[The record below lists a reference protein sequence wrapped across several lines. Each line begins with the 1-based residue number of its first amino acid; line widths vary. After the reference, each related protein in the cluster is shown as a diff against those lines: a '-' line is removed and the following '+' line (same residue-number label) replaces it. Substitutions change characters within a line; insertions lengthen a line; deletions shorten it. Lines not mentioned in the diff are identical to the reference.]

1 MKRRQ
6 HQHLLESLVYSPAK
20 QQGDFTKTAELTTEL
35 LCQHLAIS
43 SAAVWTFCTNQTTQS
58 LVTQFGVVDLQDIQ
72 RPANLSC
79 CPIYLTELS
88 RHRHIDV
95 GNAYSDPRLSELV
108 DDYFIPRQIQS
119 CLDVGIRINGHLEGV
134 LSLERSLPTVH
145 WHDSEIHLACQLA
158 DQLALTLATHHS
170 YDKEERLSLFR
181 CAIEQSNQICM
192 LINLHTEK
200 VEFVNLAHQTITGVC
215 RDNIIGANLRDLAFF
230 KQHPEL
236 AEQTLTQVYRGEVAK
251 GEVAFMRADA
261 SRYWLKYE
269 LSQFVTDRANH
280 YVLVTCEDSTEEHHY
295 QAELERLAWR
305 CSLTGLFNRSHFN
318 RVLECSSKGLLL
330 LVDLVG
336 FKRFNDTYGHVN
348 GDSLLVEIARRLRH
362 FSEIHHATEIARVG
376 SDEFAVLISDHEAVF
391 DLDYFS
397 QRLYQHLSVPIL
409 IDREQV
415 EPKPALA
422 VVDIASVVN
431 LFAPLTCADI
441 AVQYAKKKKGATIQV
456 FNSTLLSAFKEDAQ
470 IERDLHSAIRGRQF
484 ELYYQPLRDLEH
496 KIYIGAEALIRWHH
510 PKKGVLYPGAFID
523 IAEQSGMIN
532 AIGTWVLEA
541 ACRQLNLW
549 QHHNA
554 DLTMHVNVSA
564 RQFFSGN
571 LFEQV
576 WQLLTRYHLKP
587 KTLILEITETE
598 LMGDIRHAT
607 LLCQELAELGV
618 GLAID
623 DFGTG
628 YSSMRYLK
636 QFPISKLKIDR
647 SFISDLTVSR
657 ESREIVSAIIAMANA
672 LNISLTAEGVETA
685 EQEAFLSQS
694 ACHQAQGFLYSPALR
709 EPEFAQF
716 LISAKQAQPLA
727 FVTH

>member
-6 HQHLLESLVYSPAK
+6 HQHLLESLVQSTAK

-35 LCQHLAIS
+35 LCQNLAVS
-43 SAAVWTFCTNQTTQS
+43 LVSVWTFSSDQQTQS
-58 LVTQFGVVDLQDIQ
+58 LVAQFGSMMLQDIH
-72 RPANLSC
+72 RPKLLQD
-79 CPIYLTELS
+79 CPRYVHELKTL
-88 RHRHIDV
+88 RHIDA
-95 GNAYSDPRLSELV
+95 GNALTDPRLSELAEC
-108 DDYFIPRQIQS
+108 YFIPRQINS
-119 CLDVGIRINGHLEGV
+119 SLDIAIRINGHLEGV
-134 LSLERSLPTVH
+134 LCIERAQLTPH
-145 WHDSEIHLACQLA
+145 WHDSEIHLACQMA
-158 DQLALTLATHHS
+158 DQLALTLATKHS
-170 YDKEERLSLFR
+170 YDKEESLSLFR
-181 CAIEQSNQICM
+181 CATEQSRQISM

-200 VEFVNLAHQTITGVC
+200 VEYVNQAHSEITGMP
-215 RDNIIGANLRDLAFF
+215 REQIIGANIRELAFF
-230 KQHPEL
+230 KQHAQL
-236 AEQTLTQVYRGEVAK
+236 AEQTLAQIFRGEIAK
-251 GEVAFMRADA
+251 GEVQFSRADG
-261 SRYWLKYE
+261 SRYWLTYV
-269 LSQFVTDRANH
+269 LSQFITDRGNH
-280 YVLVTCEDSTEEHHY
+280 YALVSCEENTDEHNY
-295 QAELERLAWR
+295 KSELERLAWR
-305 CSLTGLFNRSHFN
+305 CGLTGLHNRTHFN
-318 RVLECSSKGLLL
+318 QVLERTTKGLLL

-336 FKRFNDTYGHVN
+336 FKRFNDTYGHEN
-348 GDSLLVEIARRLRH
+348 GDSLLIEIARRLKH
-362 FSEIHHATEIARVG
+362 FSEINKATEIARVG
-376 SDEFAVLISDHEAVF
+376 SDEFAVLLTDDNAVY

-397 QRLYQHLSVPIL
+397 TRLYQHLAMPIL
-409 IDREQV
+409 IGREQV

-422 VVDIASVVN
+422 VVDIASVAS

-441 AVQYAKKKKGATIQV
+441 AVQYAKKKKGTAIQV

-484 ELYYQPLRDLEH
+484 ELYYQPLRDLEQNT
-496 KIYIGAEALIRWHH
+496 YIGAEALIRWHH
-510 PKKGVLYPGAFID
+510 PKRGVLFPASFID

-532 AIGTWVLEA
+532 SIGSWVLEA

-554 DLTMHVNVSA
+554 DMTMHVNVSA

-576 WQLLTRYHLKP
+576 WQLLTRYRLKP

-628 YSSMRYLK
+628 YCSMRYLK

-672 LNISLTAEGVETA
+672 LNISLTAEGVETL
-685 EQEAFLSQS
+685 EQEAFLAKSF
-694 ACHQAQGFLYSPALR
+694 CHQAQGYLYSPALR

-716 LISAKQAQPLA
+716 ILSAKSAS
-727 FVTH
+727 VITH

>member
-6 HQHLLESLVYSPAK
+6 HQHLLESLVQSTAK

-35 LCQHLAIS
+35 LCQNLAVS
-43 SAAVWTFCTNQTTQS
+43 LVSVWTFSSDQQTQS
-58 LVTQFGVVDLQDIQ
+58 LVAQFGSIMLQDIH
-72 RPANLSC
+72 RPKLLQD
-79 CPIYLTELS
+79 CPRYVHELKTL
-88 RHRHIDV
+88 RHIDA
-95 GNAYSDPRLSELV
+95 GNALTDPRLSELAEC
-108 DDYFIPRQIQS
+108 YFIPRQINS
-119 CLDVGIRINGHLEGV
+119 SLDIAIRINGHLEGV
-134 LSLERSLPTVH
+134 LCIERAQLTPH
-145 WHDSEIHLACQLA
+145 WHDSEIHLACQMA
-158 DQLALTLATHHS
+158 DQLALTLATKHS
-170 YDKEERLSLFR
+170 YDKEESLSLFR
-181 CAIEQSNQICM
+181 CATEQSRQISM

-200 VEFVNLAHQTITGVC
+200 VEYVNQAHSEITGMP
-215 RDNIIGANLRDLAFF
+215 REQIIGANIRELAFF
-230 KQHPEL
+230 KQHAQL
-236 AEQTLTQVYRGEVAK
+236 AEQTLAQIFRGEIAK
-251 GEVAFMRADA
+251 GEVQFSRADG
-261 SRYWLKYE
+261 SRYWLTYV
-269 LSQFVTDRANH
+269 LSQFITDRGNH
-280 YVLVTCEDSTEEHHY
+280 YALVSCEENTDEHNY
-295 QAELERLAWR
+295 KSELERLAWR
-305 CSLTGLFNRSHFN
+305 CGLTGLHNRTHFN
-318 RVLECSSKGLLL
+318 QVLERTTKGLLL

-336 FKRFNDTYGHVN
+336 FKRFNDTYGHEN
-348 GDSLLVEIARRLRH
+348 GDSLLIEIARRLKH
-362 FSEIHHATEIARVG
+362 FSEINKATEIARVG
-376 SDEFAVLISDHEAVF
+376 SDEFAVLLTDDNAVY

-397 QRLYQHLSVPIL
+397 TRLYQHLAMPIL
-409 IDREQV
+409 IGREQV

-422 VVDIASVVN
+422 VVDIASVAS

-441 AVQYAKKKKGATIQV
+441 AVQYAKKKKGTAIQV

-484 ELYYQPLRDLEH
+484 ELYYQPLRDLEQNT
-496 KIYIGAEALIRWHH
+496 YIGAEALIRWHH
-510 PKKGVLYPGAFID
+510 PKRGVLFPASFID

-532 AIGTWVLEA
+532 SIGSWVLEA

-554 DLTMHVNVSA
+554 EMTMHVNVSA

-576 WQLLTRYHLKP
+576 WQLLTRYRLKP

-628 YSSMRYLK
+628 YCSMRYLK

-672 LNISLTAEGVETA
+672 LNISLTAEGVETL
-685 EQEAFLSQS
+685 EQEAFLAKSF
-694 ACHQAQGFLYSPALR
+694 CHQAQGYLYSPALR

-716 LISAKQAQPLA
+716 ILSAKSAS
-727 FVTH
+727 VITH

>member
-1 MKRRQ
+1 M
-6 HQHLLESLVYSPAK
+6 ESLVQSTAK

-35 LCQHLAIS
+35 LCQNLAVS
-43 SAAVWTFCTNQTTQS
+43 LVSVWTFSSDQQTQS
-58 LVTQFGVVDLQDIQ
+58 LVAQFGSIMLQDIH
-72 RPANLSC
+72 RPKLLQD
-79 CPIYLTELS
+79 CPRYVHELKTL
-88 RHRHIDV
+88 RHIDA
-95 GNAYSDPRLSELV
+95 GNALTDPRLSELAEC
-108 DDYFIPRQIQS
+108 YFIPRQINS
-119 CLDVGIRINGHLEGV
+119 SLDIAIRINGHLEGV
-134 LSLERSLPTVH
+134 LCIERAQLTPH
-145 WHDSEIHLACQLA
+145 WHDSEIHLACQMA
-158 DQLALTLATHHS
+158 DQLALTLATKHS
-170 YDKEERLSLFR
+170 YDKEESLSLFR
-181 CAIEQSNQICM
+181 CATEQSRQISM

-200 VEFVNLAHQTITGVC
+200 VEYVNQAHSEITGMP
-215 RDNIIGANLRDLAFF
+215 REQIIGANIRELAFF
-230 KQHPEL
+230 KQHAQL
-236 AEQTLTQVYRGEVAK
+236 AEQTLAQIFRGEIAK
-251 GEVAFMRADA
+251 GEVQFSRADG
-261 SRYWLKYE
+261 SRYWLTYV
-269 LSQFVTDRANH
+269 LSQFITDRGNH
-280 YVLVTCEDSTEEHHY
+280 YALVSCEENTDEHNY
-295 QAELERLAWR
+295 KSELERLAWR
-305 CSLTGLFNRSHFN
+305 CGLTGLHNRTHFN
-318 RVLECSSKGLLL
+318 QVLERTTKGLLL

-336 FKRFNDTYGHVN
+336 FKRFNDTYGHEN
-348 GDSLLVEIARRLRH
+348 GDSLLIEIARRLKH
-362 FSEIHHATEIARVG
+362 FSEINKATEIARVG
-376 SDEFAVLISDHEAVF
+376 SDEFAVLLTDDNAVY

-397 QRLYQHLSVPIL
+397 TRLYQHLAMPIL
-409 IDREQV
+409 IGREQV

-422 VVDIASVVN
+422 VVDIASVAS

-441 AVQYAKKKKGATIQV
+441 AVQYAKKKKGTAIQV

-484 ELYYQPLRDLEH
+484 ELYYQPLRDLEQNT
-496 KIYIGAEALIRWHH
+496 YIGAEALIRWHH
-510 PKKGVLYPGAFID
+510 PKRGVLFPASFID

-532 AIGTWVLEA
+532 SIGSWVLEA

-554 DLTMHVNVSA
+554 EMTMHVNVSA

-576 WQLLTRYHLKP
+576 WQLLTRYRLKP

-628 YSSMRYLK
+628 YCSMRYLK

-672 LNISLTAEGVETA
+672 LNISLTAEGVETL
-685 EQEAFLSQS
+685 EQEAFLAKSF
-694 ACHQAQGFLYSPALR
+694 CHQAQGYLYSPALR

-716 LISAKQAQPLA
+716 ILSAKSAS
-727 FVTH
+727 VITH